1 MKFKIELEFDI
12 NDIAV
17 QAGLKPPCEMD
28 LIVFTRLFNKGKDA
42 LASDLLG
49 VLIEDGQLDDLMED
63 AGFMPKQ
70 DESIVNDPDED
81 DLDSGSSD
89 SYDDSYEDEDDY
101 QDEEPDYDDEEK

>member
-1 MKFKIELEFDI
+1 MKFKIEVEFDI

-49 VLIEDGQLDDLMED
+49 VLLEDGQLDDLMEG

-70 DESIVNDPDED
+70 DESIVNDDS
-81 DLDSGSSD
+81 DSGSFDAAD
-89 SYDDSYEDEDDY
+89 SYDDSYDDTDSEDNEDDI
-101 QDEEPDYDDEEK
+101 PF